1 MGIWG
6 TKAGMT
12 QIFTP
17 EGLSLSAT
25 VIALEDGNKVTQV
38 RSKRCMPAV
47 LVDLCQTQHGA
58 GLQRPA

>member
-38 RSKRCMPAV
+38 RSKSCTPVMLPG
-47 LVDLCQTQHGA
+47 LCQKHHGA
-58 GLQRPA
+58 AL